1 MTNFGKRNLL
11 KNKTTEFMLVSRDK
25 LSCFFE
31 GMFKLLNQKKFKSAG
46 QILLIPQEMIKS
58 NPNQPRKVFSATEME
73 ELTQSVKE
81 NGIIQPI
88 TVRRLSSGSYELI
101 AGERRLRAARNAGL
115 KTVPCILMNIND
127 IKSSIYN
134 LIENLQRCNL
144 NFFEEAQGFKS
155 LLITTGITQDEL
167 SKILGKSQS
176 YISNKLRL
184 LKLNEEQQIKIIE
197 SNLTERHAR
206 CLLSLE
212 TSQQVDKVLSI
223 IADKHLSV
231 SDSERLVQQ
240 IINHSEKKKKP
251 TIKIFKDVRL
261 FINTLNHAV
270 DTMRKAGIEADSI
283 KSETDTYIE
292 YVVRIPKLD
301 NLAIRVNSEKAA

>member
-1 MTNFGKRNLL
+1 MFHEINS
-11 KNKTTEFMLVSRDK
+11 VV
-25 LSCFFE
+25 FFE
-31 GMFKLLNQKKFKSAG
+31 EMFSMLRQSKIKSAG
-46 QILLIPQEMIKS
+46 QILLIPQEKIS
-58 NPNQPRKVFSATEME
+58 PNPSQPRKIFSENEME
-73 ELTQSVKE
+73 ELTHSIRE

-88 TVRRLSSGSYELI
+88 TVRKLSSGRYELVT
-101 AGERRLRAARNAGL
+101 GERRLRAARNAGL
-115 KTVPCILMNIND
+115 KTVPCILMNISEA
-127 IKSSIYN
+127 KSSLYS
-134 LIENLQRCNL
+134 LIENIQRSDL
-144 NFFEEAQGFKS
+144 NCFEEALGFKNI
-155 LLITTGITQDEL
+155 LISTGITQDEL

-184 LKLNEEQQIKIIE
+184 LKLTEEQRVKIIE
-197 SNLTERHAR
+197 SNLSERHAR

-212 TSQQVDKVLSI
+212 NSEQIERVLSI

-240 IINHSEKKKKP
+240 VINRSAKKNKP

-301 NLAIRVNSEKAA
+301 NLAIKVDTKKAA

>member
-1 MTNFGKRNLL
+1 MT
-11 KNKTTEFMLVSRDK
+11 
-25 LSCFFE
+25 
-31 GMFKLLNQKKFKSAG
+31 
-46 QILLIPQEMIKS
+46 
-58 NPNQPRKVFSATEME
+58 
-73 ELTQSVKE
+73 
-81 NGIIQPI
+81 
-88 TVRRLSSGSYELI
+88 
-101 AGERRLRAARNAGL
+101 GERRLRAARNAGL
-115 KTVPCILMNIND
+115 KTVPCILMNISEA
-127 IKSSIYN
+127 KSSLYS
-134 LIENLQRCNL
+134 LIENIQRSDL
-144 NFFEEAQGFKS
+144 NCFEEALGFKNI
-155 LLITTGITQDEL
+155 LISTGITQDEL

-184 LKLNEEQQIKIIE
+184 LKLTEEQRVKIIE
-197 SNLTERHAR
+197 SNLSERHAR

-212 TSQQVDKVLSI
+212 NSEQVERVLSI

-240 IINHSEKKKKP
+240 VINRSAKKNKP

-301 NLAIRVNSEKAA
+301 NLAIKVDTKKAA

>member
-1 MTNFGKRNLL
+1 MFHEINS
-11 KNKTTEFMLVSRDK
+11 VV
-25 LSCFFE
+25 FFE
-31 GMFKLLNQKKFKSAG
+31 EMFSMLRQSKIKSAG
-46 QILLIPQEMIKS
+46 QILLIPQEKIS
-58 NPNQPRKVFSATEME
+58 PNPSQPRKFFSENEME
-73 ELTQSVKE
+73 ELTHSIRE

-88 TVRRLSSGSYELI
+88 TVRKLSSGRYELVT
-101 AGERRLRAARNAGL
+101 GERRLRAARNAGL
-115 KTVPCILMNIND
+115 KTVPCILMNISEA
-127 IKSSIYN
+127 KSSLYS
-134 LIENLQRCNL
+134 LIENIQRSDL
-144 NFFEEAQGFKS
+144 NCFEEALGFKNI
-155 LLITTGITQDEL
+155 LISTGITQDEL

-184 LKLNEEQQIKIIE
+184 LKLTEEQRVKIIE
-197 SNLTERHAR
+197 SNLSERHAR

-212 TSQQVDKVLSI
+212 NSEQVERVLSI

-240 IINHSEKKKKP
+240 VINRSAKKNKP

-301 NLAIRVNSEKAA
+301 NLAIKVDTKKAA